1 MNGHRQR
8 TRAIQ
13 VIGRYTINKLAIGLT
28 RLGIPVPGLWSPST
42 NLVLDVR
49 GRKSGKQ
56 RLTPMVY
63 VREHETSL
71 LAVAERGIRENWVRN
86 LLASDQAVV
95 WIGRRRFPV
104 RGHLR
109 GDIDPEE
116 VVGRMNPINSLL
128 VRGLSADPKVIE
140 FEILS
145 ND

>member
-1 MNGHRQR
+1 MVGGH
-8 TRAIQ
+8 
-13 VIGRYTINKLAIGLT
+13 TINRVAIGLT
-28 RLGIPVPGLWSPST
+28 RLGIPIPGLWSPST

-49 GRKSGKQ
+49 GRRSGKK

-63 VREHETSL
+63 VREHESSL
-71 LAVAERGIRENWVRN
+71 LVVAERGIRENWVRN

-109 GDIDPEE
+109 EDIDPEE
-116 VVGRMNPINSLL
+116 VVGRMNPINSLV
-128 VRGLSADPKVIE
+128 VRSLSVEPKVVE

-145 ND
+145 GR